1 MTDPLLLDLVR
12 RRTPLQARLL
22 EGEAGATLVRRR
34 MKALGIQDP
43 AAYRAQLEVD
53 PAELEALVTSVAVP
67 ETWFFRYPASF
78 EFLAAWL
85 GRRLASRPAD
95 ARLRMLSA
103 PCATGQEP
111 LSMAATALHAG
122 WHAER
127 IEIDAVDV
135 SSAAIAVAR
144 ESATRPL
151 PVREP
156 MPAWARSMFREVP
169 GGVVASASLVDLIR
183 FVHADVLSWTPADPR
198 PYDVVFCRNF
208 FIYLTPEARA
218 ATIRRVERM
227 LAADGL
233 LFVGHADHDARTV
246 EGFRGVGIPHTF
258 AYERRPAEVE
268 VAPIRAAAPPRRPSA
283 PLVAPRSAPRPA
295 RSPSHDGATRLVVAT
310 TGTAAPLERAR
321 TLADQ
326 GRLREA
332 AELAERC
339 VADDGPSP
347 AALELLGCVRLA
359 EGDLPAAAEWFRRL
373 VYLDPDHESG
383 LLHLAMISEDEGDL
397 DGAERYRERARRAS
411 GGAGTE
417 DRR

>member
-1 MTDPLLLDLVR
+1 MTDPLLLELVR

-34 MKALGIQDP
+34 MKALGIDDP
-43 AAYRAQLEVD
+43 AAYRARLEGD

-78 EFLAAWL
+78 EFLAGWL
-85 GRRLASRPAD
+85 RRRLASRPPG

-122 WHAER
+122 WPAAR

-135 SSAAIAVAR
+135 STAAIAVAR
-144 ESATRPL
+144 ESSTRPL

-156 MPAWARSMFREVP
+156 MPSWARSMFREVP
-169 GGVVASASLVDLIR
+169 GGVVAPPSLLEPIR
-183 FVHADVLSWTPADPR
+183 FLHADVLSWTPAEAR
-198 PYDVVFCRNF
+198 PYDAVFCRNF

-218 ATIRRVERM
+218 ATIRRVDRM

-268 VAPIRAAAPPRRPSA
+268 VAPIRVAQPPRRPSSS
-283 PLVAPRSAPRPA
+283 LVVPRVAPRPA
-295 RSPSHDGATRLVVAT
+295 RPAALDAAPRPASSS
-310 TGTAAPLERAR
+310 TGTATALDRAR
-321 TLADQ
+321 KLADE

-373 VYLDPDHESG
+373 VYLEPEHESG

-397 DGAERYRERARRAS
+397 DGAERYRQRARRTS
-411 GGAGTE
+411 RGAGTE